1 MQNLQKQSESER
13 NGKKNGVAFAI
24 WQKMSC
30 SYFLYYLTQAS
41 GYNKYFSFPR
51 NEGEK
56 GYNEEEG
63 FPLDKKTGSPRN

>member
-1 MQNLQKQSESER
+1 MQNLQKVRERER

-30 SYFLYYLTQAS
+30 SYFLYYLTQTS

-51 NEGEK
+51 NEGHK
-56 GYNEEEG
+56 G
-63 FPLDKKTGSPRN
+63 